1 MEINYLIRSKMD
13 GKYVAASLEEQDKY
27 LLLFQE
33 QFDALSYLNTHA
45 ADLANRFSVDAIA
58 KTEIKGLLSRWGFK
72 GVALVEDP
80 LIPQLKF
87 LTATRYLDG
96 I

>member
-1 MEINYLIRSKMD
+1 MEINYLIRSKTD
-13 GKYVAASLEEQDKY
+13 GKYVAASLEEQGKY

-33 QFDALSYLNTHA
+33 QFDALSYLNTHG
-45 ADLANRFSVDAIA
+45 ADLANRFSVDSTTKA
-58 KTEIKGLLSRWGFK
+58 EIKGLLSRWGFQ

-80 LIPQLKF
+80 LIPQVKF
-87 LTATRYLDG
+87 LTTISYLDG